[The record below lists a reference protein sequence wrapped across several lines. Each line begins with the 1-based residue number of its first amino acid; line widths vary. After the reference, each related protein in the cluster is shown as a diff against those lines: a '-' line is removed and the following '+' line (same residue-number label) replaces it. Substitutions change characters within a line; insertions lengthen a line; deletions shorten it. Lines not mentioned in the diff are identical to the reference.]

1 MDKQMRIFFARHG
14 QTDWNI
20 LAKVQG
26 TTDIPLNETGIKQAE
41 QLSETLMSEGIQL
54 RKVYTSYQKRAVK
67 TAEIVS
73 ERYQIDYEIVQG
85 LEEMNLGD
93 FEGHTWDE
101 IQKSYSA
108 ELEKWIE
115 NKRYNKTPN
124 GESYQM
130 VLERLIHALDEILY
144 QEKKENVSDSDIL
157 IVTHG
162 AVIMSLLAI
171 QRNVPFEQAYTIVIE
186 NAKPIEFSMEDLA
199 YIKEQL

>member
-1 MDKQMRIFFARHG
+1 MRIFFVRHG
-14 QTDWNI
+14 QTDWNT

-26 TTDIPLNETGIKQAE
+26 TTDIPLNETGMKQAE
-41 QLSETLMSEGIQL
+41 QLCETLMSEDISL

-67 TAEIVS
+67 TAEVVS
-73 ERYQIDYEIVQG
+73 EKYRIDYEIVQG
-85 LEEMNLGD
+85 LEEMNLGA

-101 IQKSYSA
+101 IHRLYPA

-124 GESYQM
+124 GESYQL
-130 VLERLIHALDEILY
+130 VLERLYKALDYILDL
-144 QEKKENVSDSDIL
+144 EKKENVSDSNIL

-162 AVIMSLLAI
+162 AVIMCLLAI
-171 QRNVPFEQAYTIVIE
+171 QRNVPFEQAYTIEIE
-186 NAKPIEFSMEDLA
+186 NAKPIEFSMENLA